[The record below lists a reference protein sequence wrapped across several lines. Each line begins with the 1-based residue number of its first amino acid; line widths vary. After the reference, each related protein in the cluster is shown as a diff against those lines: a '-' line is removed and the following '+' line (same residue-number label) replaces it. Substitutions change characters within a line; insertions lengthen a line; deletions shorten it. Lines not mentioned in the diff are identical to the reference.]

1 MKEYNPGP
9 KYFIQIILFEK
20 ENQIFACQTFLK
32 KKNISEN
39 MSSIKIGC
47 TQYTEISYYLED
59 I

>member
-1 MKEYNPGP
+1 MKEYNPEIF
-9 KYFIQIILFEK
+9 YSNYIIWERKSDFRMPNIFK
-20 ENQIFACQTFLK
+20 E